1 MKRHGENRRRFGCGA
16 GCWGLVRW
24 RGQSRGMR
32 GDMRRLSDMLASVRK
47 SCSWKESASELTVF
61 TEENHECVVVDE
73 FEVLDFA
80 ALELNY
86 DSLHRSDSVI
96 DAIENIR
103 MDNAVKAYYE
113 SLVEICS
120 QAAMEAFLP
129 SLRVFSGT
137 NAE

>member
-1 MKRHGENRRRFGCGA
+1 
-16 GCWGLVRW
+16 
-24 RGQSRGMR
+24 
-32 GDMRRLSDMLASVRK
+32 MLASVRK

-80 ALELNY
+80 ALELNC